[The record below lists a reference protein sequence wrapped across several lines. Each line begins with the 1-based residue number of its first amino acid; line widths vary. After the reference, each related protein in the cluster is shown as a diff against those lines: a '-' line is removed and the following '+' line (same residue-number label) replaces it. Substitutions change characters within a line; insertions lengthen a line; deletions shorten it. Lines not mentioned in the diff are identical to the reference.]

1 MRLLLSFII
10 CSTFILK
17 SFAQKEIP
25 LKTIDSITIDMNI
38 SEGLITTYRN
48 KKNDLFF
55 EISHDLLEKELLV
68 VTRFAQLPSD
78 YSGYL
83 NAGSKTAEHVVQ
95 FEKNNNKI
103 LLKEVSFTNIADKND
118 PISISV
124 SENNFKPILASFEI
138 KNSDKNRYLIDVTN
152 YFMSDSPGFNVIRSY
167 EKDNYKI
174 GGVDR
179 KRSFIDSAVSFP
191 KNTEILHT
199 LTFSTNKAPK
209 GNRTKTLSFQLNH
222 SIIALPDI
230 PMSIRYEDKRVGW
243 FTLEKIN
250 YSSEKL
256 KSDSYNIIRRW
267 RLEPSDIEAY
277 KRGELVEPK
286 KPIIYYLDPAT
297 PIKWRK
303 YFKMG
308 IEDWNSAFEK
318 AGFKNAII
326 AKDPPTEEEDPDFN
340 PEDIRYS
347 TVRYVASTTR
357 NATGPSVSDP
367 RTGEIL
373 ESDIIW
379 YHNHLRSYRN
389 RYLLETGAANPLART
404 LNTPEKEIGEMMRR
418 VISHEIGH
426 ALGLPHNMKASSA
439 YDVDSLRSGS
449 FTQKFGIAS
458 TIMDY
463 ARYNYVAQPGDENI
477 RFVRQLGPYD
487 DYSIEWGYRYFGKSP
502 DDEEI
507 ILKKIVDSKSLNPIY
522 MFGGYGNDPNSQTE
536 NIGDDPIKASTYG
549 IKNLKIVADN
559 LTEWV
564 VDPNENYDEL
574 NELYGELIGVY
585 RRYIYHVISLVG
597 GIYDTPHNENQK
609 GITRFVNV
617 DQKKQLEALSFL
629 DKNLWNTQGWL
640 MKSELV
646 SQIKGEGVL
655 GSIQGLQLGA
665 LNRILSVD
673 KLNRMLSAK
682 ESLAGN
688 ALSVKKLVDNLF
700 ESLISKPSFN
710 PDLSEQRLQSYFI
723 ERIDMLMKQEKL
735 NPAIK
740 SILLETK
747 NKTHKFAQIK
757 SVVGNKLS
765 RTHFKYLKNI
775 SE

>member
-1 MRLLLSFII
+1 
-10 CSTFILK
+10 
-17 SFAQKEIP
+17 
-25 LKTIDSITIDMNI
+25 
-38 SEGLITTYRN
+38 
-48 KKNDLFF
+48 
-55 EISHDLLEKELLV
+55 
-68 VTRFAQLPSD
+68 
-78 YSGYL
+78 
-83 NAGSKTAEHVVQ
+83 
-95 FEKNNNKI
+95 
-103 LLKEVSFTNIADKND
+103 
-118 PISISV
+118 
-124 SENNFKPILASFEI
+124 
-138 KNSDKNRYLIDVTN
+138 
-152 YFMSDSPGFNVIRSY
+152 
-167 EKDNYKI
+167 
-174 GGVDR
+174 
-179 KRSFIDSAVSFP
+179 
-191 KNTEILHT
+191 
-199 LTFSTNKAPK
+199 
-209 GNRTKTLSFQLNH
+209 
-222 SIIALPDI
+222 
-230 PMSIRYEDKRVGW
+230 
-243 FTLEKIN
+243 
-250 YSSEKL
+250 
-256 KSDSYNIIRRW
+256 
-267 RLEPSDIEAY
+267 
-277 KRGELVEPK
+277 
-286 KPIIYYLDPAT
+286 
-297 PIKWRK
+297 
-303 YFKMG
+303 
-308 IEDWNSAFEK
+308 
-318 AGFKNAII
+318 
-326 AKDPPTEEEDPDFN
+326 
-340 PEDIRYS
+340 
-347 TVRYVASTTR
+347 
-357 NATGPSVSDP
+357 
-367 RTGEIL
+367 
-373 ESDIIW
+373 
-379 YHNHLRSYRN
+379 
-389 RYLLETGAANPLART
+389 
-404 LNTPEKEIGEMMRR
+404 
-418 VISHEIGH
+418 
-426 ALGLPHNMKASSA
+426 
-439 YDVDSLRSGS
+439 
-449 FTQKFGIAS
+449 
-458 TIMDY
+458 
-463 ARYNYVAQPGDENI
+463 
-477 RFVRQLGPYD
+477 
-487 DYSIEWGYRYFGKSP
+487 
-502 DDEEI
+502 
-507 ILKKIVDSKSLNPIY
+507 